1 MMNVLIVDEDTT
13 FAAVYAAALMKAGF
27 AVHTASEARQALA
40 ILDREEIDTMIT
52 EVLLPG
58 RNGIKLIQDIRL
70 REDTIDL
77 PVFILTTLEAADV
90 GLADSLAEVLGVKGY
105 FTKQHTTPD
114 ALVEHLEA
122 SSTAH

>member
-1 MMNVLIVDEDTT
+1 MTILLVDEDTT
-13 FAAVYAAALMKAGF
+13 FGTVYATALRQAGF
-27 AVHTASEARQALA
+27 AVHTAPDARQALA
-40 ILDREEIDTMIT
+40 ILDREEIDTVIT

-58 RNGIKLIQDIRL
+58 RNGLKLIQDIRL
-70 REDTIDL
+70 REDALDL

-90 GLADSLAEVLGVKGY
+90 GLADSLAEVLSVKGY

-114 ALVEHLEA
+114 ALAKHLEA